1 METLQQEK
9 CELQTHLQ
17 SQVSLGVRGGLYLQ
31 CLLCVCL
38 SVSLSVKVEEN
49 DRLSQLLEQLQLRV
63 AEAEGE
69 GARLREAA
77 VDSGSLLDTM
87 SRDKEALSRAVGQNK
102 ELKTQLVELQDAFVK
117 MSKQNMELATELETE
132 RFHVVQLQA
141 QRHREEE
148 AEARSDVATQTEE
161 GEEREEVE
169 GKWTVGEGEEGE
181 VMEAS
186 PESSHLTEL
195 LQRMEGERNML
206 HQQLQVC
213 QLTTHTVSDCHSE
226 LCVQTLSEERD
237 GLHQEVSRLQLQM
250 STAADHNDSLQSPS
264 PNDRGSP
271 HDETGGPVAAD
282 VTQDL
287 LSSLQ
292 ANFNALQVGDN

>member
-1 METLQQEK
+1 M
-9 CELQTHLQ
+9 
-17 SQVSLGVRGGLYLQ
+17 
-31 CLLCVCL
+31 
-38 SVSLSVKVEEN
+38 SLSLKVEDN
-49 DRLSQLLEQLQLRV
+49 GRLSQLLEQMELRV
-63 AEAEGE
+63 AEAERE

-132 RFHVVQLQA
+132 RFRLAQLQA

-148 AEARSDVATQTEE
+148 ETEARTEVATQTEE
-161 GEEREEVE
+161 EEEREEVE
-169 GKWTVGEGEEGE
+169 GKWTVGDGEVGDGGE
-181 VMEAS
+181 VMEVL

-195 LQRMEGERNML
+195 LQVRGNGSPSHELFIYSFPYREWRERGACYTSSCRSATTQHTL
-206 HQQLQVC
+206 CVC
-213 QLTTHTVSDCHSE
+213 DCYSE

-237 GLHQEVSRLQLQM
+237 GLHQEVSRLQSQI
-250 STAADHNDSLQSPS
+250 STAADHNDSLQLPS
-264 PNDRGSP
+264 PNDRSSP
-271 HDETGGPVAAD
+271 HDETGGSVTAD

-292 ANFNALQVGDN
+292 ANFNALQVGGN